1 MLNPLEGLLA
11 RLEGAIETR
20 PGRWRARCPGHN
32 SRSRSLSIAEGDD
45 RAVLIHCFA
54 GCEPSAVVNTIGLEL
69 SDLFSDH
76 IIRSTRYDKRPR
88 TNYKALVELLLHEI
102 GTLIAAA
109 EAVRN
114 NEILIDEDLDTLYRV
129 LRNLEMARNA

>member
-1 MLNPLEGLLA
+1 M
-11 RLEGAIETR
+11 
-20 PGRWRARCPGHN
+20 
-32 SRSRSLSIAEGDD
+32 SIAEGDD

-54 GCEPSAVVNTIGLEL
+54 GCEPSTVVNTIGLEL

-114 NEILIDEDLDTLYRV
+114 NEILIDKDLDTLYRV